1 MTAAHQPLLNALTT
15 LPDLQTSWLLL
26 LYCASP
32 RAHYA
37 LRGIRPDLTGT
48 YATAHDAAVL
58 ACLAQLL
65 DHQHGALPEHAS
77 HRAHLALDQGG
88 LGLRSAHHHTAAAY
102 WASWHDVAPIIQR
115 KSPNLFTHITE
126 QLTTPVDSATP
137 SIQCLQ
143 HVQEFLRNLGLEAPA
158 WAECAPPGPPTQAE
172 LPQQLRRWQQAAS
185 KVIDQAYANFVEAS
199 ADPAGQALLESQRG
213 PHASRTFTL
222 LPTSPELTFEPAH
235 FRVLLLRRLRLP
247 LPHTT
252 ARCRCHRPHD
262 QLGDHRAACPH
273 SGALRTRRM
282 ALEKAMAR
290 VCREAGAAVSTNV
303 LARDLNTT
311 TRRTDER
318 RIEVIANALPF
329 WHGAQLAVDTTLVS
343 PLTASSQVRRSNSAT
358 AGAALRIARRSKA
371 RTYPELT
378 QGGRARLVVFAMELG
393 GCWSEEAATFIRML
407 AQHRARDTNPL
418 LRKAAQHAWTS
429 RWAALPAAAAMRS
442 FACSLLHLPGS
453 SSTNV
458 DGPCPLLSD
467 TLTGVAPAPHPSRLS
482 WHSPA

>member
-1 MTAAHQPLLNALTT
+1 MRAAHQPLLNALTT

-48 YATAHDAAVL
+48 YATAHDAAVI

-126 QLTTPVDSATP
+126 QLTTPVECATP

-172 LPQQLRRWQQAAS
+172 LPQQLRGCQQAAS

-222 LPTSPELTFEPAH
+222 LPTSPELLFEPAH
-235 FRVLLLRRLRLP
+235 FPALLLRRLRLP

-262 QLGDHRAACPH
+262 QLADHRAACPH
-273 SGALRTRRM
+273 SGALRTRGM

-290 VCREAGAAVSTNV
+290 VCRKAGAAVSTNV
-303 LARDLNTT
+303 LVRDLNTT
-311 TRRTDER
+311 THRTDER

-329 WHGAQLAVDTTLVS
+329 SATRCGHDPGVPSHSFPGSPIQRCHCRSSPPDCPQKQSKNIPRVDTGRKSTPCCVCDGIGRALE
-343 PLTASSQVRRSNSAT
+343 RRSGHLHQNVGPAPSQRCQPFA
-358 AGAALRIARRSKA
+358 
-371 RTYPELT
+371 P
-378 QGGRARLVVFAMELG
+378 QGSPTRMEFTMD
-393 GCWSEEAATFIRML
+393 SPT
-407 AQHRARDTNPL
+407 
-418 LRKAAQHAWTS
+418 
-429 RWAALPAAAAMRS
+429 
-442 FACSLLHLPGS
+442 GS
-453 SSTNV
+453 SCHEIICVQPTS
-458 DGPCPLLSD
+458 
-467 TLTGVAPAPHPSRLS
+467 PS
-482 WHSPA
+482 WFIFHKC